1 MCTLPEDTRMQP
13 EAIAELVTIRD
24 LVRWGASRFNEAGLF
39 FGHGTDNALDDALA
53 LVLYALHLDHSL
65 PADYLDARLTTA
77 ERTAAVALLAQRYTT
92 RKPAA
97 YLTGTA
103 RFAGLDFKVTEDV
116 LVPRSPIAELIE
128 EGFAPWLDPDQ
139 VGSVLD
145 MCTGSGCI
153 GIACAYAFPEARVD
167 LTDISPAALAVA
179 QENIIDHGLEDR
191 VEAIQADVWDGL
203 PAGHYDL
210 IVSNPPYVDAE
221 DMAELP
227 DEYLHEPALGLAA
240 GDEGLDVVSRILA
253 GAADR
258 LNPGGILVVEVG
270 RSAGHLMARYPGVPF
285 LWLDFEHGGGGVF
298 LLTADQLDEHRDA
311 FVEAPGEED

>member
-1 MCTLPEDTRMQP
+1 MQP
-13 EAIAELVTIRD
+13 DAIAELVSIRD
-24 LVRWGASRFNEAGLF
+24 FVRWGASRFNEAGLF
-39 FGHGTDNALDDALA
+39 FGHGTDNALDESLA
-53 LVLYALHLDHSL
+53 LVLHALHLDHSL
-65 PADYLDARLTTA
+65 PADYLDARLTKA
-77 ERTAAVALLAQRYTT
+77 ERAAVAALLELRFTT

-97 YLTGTA
+97 YLTGHA
-103 RFAGLDFKVTEDV
+103 RFAGLDFQVTEDV
-116 LVPRSPIAELIE
+116 LVPRSPIAELIHD
-128 EGFAPWLDPDQ
+128 GFAPWLDADQ

-145 MCTGSGCI
+145 LCTGSGCI

-179 QENIIDHGLEDR
+179 RDNIAAHELDDR

-203 PAGHYDL
+203 PAGQYDL

-227 DEYLHEPALGLAA
+227 VEYQHEPALGLAA
-240 GDEGLDVVSRILA
+240 GEDGLDVVSRILA

-258 LNPGGILVVEVG
+258 LNPDGILVVEVG

-285 LWLDFEHGGGGVF
+285 LWLEFEHGGGGVF
-298 LLTADQLDEHRDA
+298 LLTADQLDEHRDRFDDA
-311 FVEAPGEED
+311 LAAPR

>member
-1 MCTLPEDTRMQP
+1 MEDPMQP
-13 EAIAELVTIRD
+13 EVIADLLTVRD
-24 LVRWGASRFNEAGLF
+24 FVRWGASRFREAGLF
-39 FGHGTDNALDDALA
+39 YGHGTDNALDEALA
-53 LVLYALHLDHSL
+53 LVLHALHLDHEL
-65 PADYLDARLTTA
+65 PLDYLDARLTKP
-77 ERTAAVALLAQRYTT
+77 ERAAVAKLLEQRYTT

-97 YLTGTA
+97 YLTGHA
-103 RFAGLDFKVTEDV
+103 RFAGLEFKVTEDV

-128 EGFAPWLDPDQ
+128 DGFAPWLDPDQ

-145 MCTGSGCI
+145 LCTGSGCI

-179 QENIIDHGLEDR
+179 GENIAAHDLEDR

-203 PAGHYDL
+203 PAGQYDL

-221 DMAELP
+221 DMANLP
-227 DEYLHEPALGLAA
+227 TEYQHEPALGLAA
-240 GDEGLDVVSRILA
+240 GDDGLDVVARILA

-258 LNPGGILVVEVG
+258 INRGGILVVEVG
-270 RSAGHLMARYPGVPF
+270 RSAGHLMERYPGVPF
-285 LWLDFEHGGGGVF
+285 LWLDFERGGAGVF

-311 FVEAPGEED
+311 FADAIADEE